1 MLRHRAREVALR
13 TLFQLDL
20 SNGDLQEAFAAAQEG
35 IPLNEGGVEF
45 ARRLVEGTLENLPGF
60 DKKITG
66 LVRAWRLE
74 RLARV
79 DHNILR
85 MAFFEIYH
93 CPDIPI
99 AVTINEAVEL
109 AKEYNSETAARF
121 INGILGSVA
130 RELTGTAEER
140 KPAAES
146 ELQEDP
152 KDAPYTRE

>member
-1 MLRHRAREVALR
+1 MREGCILRHRAREVALR

-45 ARRLVEGTLENLPGF
+45 ARRLVEGLW
-60 DKKITG
+60 KICRVSIKITG

-85 MAFFEIYH
+85 MAF
-93 CPDIPI
+93 
-99 AVTINEAVEL
+99 
-109 AKEYNSETAARF
+109 
-121 INGILGSVA
+121 
-130 RELTGTAEER
+130 
-140 KPAAES
+140 
-146 ELQEDP
+146 
-152 KDAPYTRE
+152 